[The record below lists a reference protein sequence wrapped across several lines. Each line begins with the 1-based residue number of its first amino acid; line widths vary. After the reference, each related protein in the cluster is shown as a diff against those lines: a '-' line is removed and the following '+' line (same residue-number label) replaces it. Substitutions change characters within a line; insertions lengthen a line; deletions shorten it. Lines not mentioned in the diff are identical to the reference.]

1 MNKHEKKL
9 KEIERYLDKLNT
21 FFDNNEFTVE
31 KTIEILNEIKMIEIV
46 LKNDEDILKYQ
57 IKKII

>member
-21 FFDNNEFTVE
+21 YFDNNEVTVE